1 MQIYSPSLQHGF
13 LLLLFWLEQAFDFN
27 ETQFINF
34 FFEGLRFWCKF
45 WQPCVTLILMYF
57 SGGLFYKIYTV
68 LCLIFKFMTYFE
80 LILYKVWCWRF
91 CFLFFFF
98 FNECP
103 FAPASFAFAERTVF
117 PPLKCIWAL
126 AKNKVDIFIL
136 DYFWVL
142 YVYSSAD
149 TTNMI
154 LWISFFR
161 LLIW

>member
-34 FFEGLRFWCKF
+34 FFEGFRFWCKF
-45 WQPCVTLILMYF
+45 WQLCVTLILMYF

-91 CFLFFFF
+91 CFLFCFFSM
-98 FNECP
+98 NVHLLQRHLHLLKGL
-103 FAPASFAFAERTVF
+103 SFLHWNAFGLL
-117 PPLKCIWAL
+117 LKIKW
-126 AKNKVDIFIL
+126 I
-136 DYFWVL
+136 YL
-142 YVYSSAD
+142 YW
-149 TTNMI
+149 T
-154 LWISFFR
+154 ISGFYMSIP
-161 LLIW
+161 LLIPPIWFCEFPSLGY